1 MQHADPTL
9 PAGLDARAREVLDF
23 WFGAPESAEYGKP
36 REAWFKKDAGFD
48 RQLRDRFSRLH
59 AAAAAGE
66 LDGWTATPRGSLA
79 LIVLLDQFSRNM
91 FRDTPQAFAFDSR
104 ALGVAQNAV
113 AAGFDQAL
121 LPVERMFLY
130 LPFEHSEHPDHQDR
144 CVELFERLQ
153 TFPEMAAPI
162 DYARRHREV
171 IARFGRFPHRNRILG
186 RPSTP
191 EEEDYL
197 SRPGSGF

>member
-1 MQHADPTL
+1 MQTTDSDPHA
-9 PAGLDARAREVLDF
+9 GIDAQAREVLDF
-23 WFGAPESAEYGKP
+23 WFGAPDSADYGKN

-48 RQLRDRFSRLH
+48 QELRDRFLLLH

-66 LDGWTATPRGSLA
+66 LSSWSTTPRGSLA
-79 LIVLLDQFSRNM
+79 LIILLDQMSRNM
-91 FRDTPQAFAFDSR
+91 FRGTPQAFAFDGQ
-104 ALGVAQNAV
+104 ALAV
-113 AAGFDQAL
+113 ARHAVDAGFDHAL

-130 LPFEHSEHPDHQDR
+130 LPFEHSEDPGHQDR
-144 CVELFERLQ
+144 CLELFERLQ
-153 TFPEMAAPI
+153 AFPEMALPI

-171 IARFGRFPHRNRILG
+171 IARFGRFPHRNPILG

-197 SRPGSGF
+197 SQPGVGF